1 MGSIKETKGLKANAL
16 GSFDADGDALDA
28 PVSAALAS
36 EMKAFCIAH
45 SLTPRESD
53 ILSSLVEG
61 VVRIKDIAVRMGL
74 SPNTVNNHVNSI
86 FVKTKARSKS
96 QLLSY
101 LLTYVSEELQAA
113 RALRR
118 KPKVAI
124 VDADSREAEAL
135 AQTLAP
141 LGFETATFV
150 CKFPMQTWPDGLAAY
165 APEFIVVDHV
175 SISSPDIQRLIEAA
189 KNSWQSQ
196 VLFCGQSESGLARR
210 SAMAAGAIDWVARP
224 SDCAKLAQTLMAHAI
239 RVESDS
245 LARARAVVLE
255 KRVAG
260 FKKARE
266 LVTITRENLGSG
278 GIFLSTETLRRAIE
292 SSVEPGDWVELKFT
306 MESHAQPVAAR
317 GQVVWHAA
325 EGEGAGAGVR
335 FSYLDIGT
343 QAWMSQFVRDQGI
356 KCYIPGG
363 TNLIR

>member
-1 MGSIKETKGLKANAL
+1 MESGRKVAD
-16 GSFDADGDALDA
+16 FDEIESPVSDALET
-28 PVSAALAS
+28 
-36 EMKAFCIAH
+36 EMKAFCVAH

-61 VVRIKDIAVRMGL
+61 VVRIKDIAARMGL

-118 KPKVAI
+118 KPRVAI
-124 VDADSREAEAL
+124 VDVDTREAE
-135 AQTLAP
+135 TLSASLTP
-141 LGFETATFV
+141 HGFEVATFAS
-150 CKFPMQTWPDGLAAY
+150 KFPMQAWPEGLEAFQ
-165 APEFIVVDHV
+165 PEFIVVDHV
-175 SISSPDIQRLIEAA
+175 SVSSSDAQKLIETART
-189 KNSWQSQ
+189 KWKSQ

-210 SAMAAGAIDWVARP
+210 SAMAVGAIDWVARP
-224 SDCAKLAQTLMAHAI
+224 CDCSKLAQTLIAHSI
-239 RVESDS
+239 QVDTDS

-255 KRVAG
+255 KRVPA

-266 LVTITRENLGSG
+266 LVTISRENLGLG
-278 GIFLSTETLRRAIE
+278 GVFLPTETLRRALDTA
-292 SSVEPGDWVELKFT
+292 VEPGDWIELKFN
-306 MESHAQPVAAR
+306 MDSHVEPVAAR

-335 FSYLDIGT
+335 FSYLDLGT
-343 QAWMSQFVRDQGI
+343 QSWLSQFVRDQGI
-356 KCYIPGG
+356 KSYIPGG
-363 TNLIR
+363 TNLVQM